1 MDHIGDQPSTSSFFG
16 RDDDD
21 DVDEPAPAPAP
32 RRRGFFRRHKALTV
46 LTALAAVAVLAI
58 GMVALYINNEIGDIP
73 RVQISVP
80 EKDRPAAPTGKYAK
94 SMNILLAGADN
105 GDDQGDSI
113 AETVAKGAW
122 RPGVHRSDTIMVLH
136 LTSDRKH
143 AYLISVPRDTYT
155 TVDGYGKQKIN
166 AAFNK
171 GPALLIQ
178 TIENNTGLRIDH
190 YVEVGFGGFASVI
203 DSVGGI
209 NMCLPKAM
217 KDKDAHIDLPAG
229 CQELDGVNALGYVR
243 SRKADGKNDFGRTER
258 QRQMVGAVAKK
269 AASPS
274 TFLNPVR
281 YFNVATKGVD
291 ALTVDQDMSLFDFVR
306 FARGMQAISGSG
318 GVALSVPTSDDNYG
332 LCCNRGSAVKWDTA
346 KAKALFDAIKNDNTT
361 GLKSS

>member
-1 MDHIGDQPSTSSFFG
+1 MSETQPIDPRYANPSRRPKKRRNWFLRTVGLIVLLFVLMLIAVPLYAWSRIDKIEAMPTGQRPAETPGTTYLMVGSDAREDLSRAERARLHTGGDAGP
-16 RDDDD
+16 
-21 DVDEPAPAPAP
+21 P
-32 RRRGFFRRHKALTV
+32 RTDSIMLMHVPKSGPTV
-46 LTALAAVAVLAI
+46 LI
-58 GMVALYINNEIGDIP
+58 SIP
-73 RVQISVP
+73 RDSAV
-80 EKDRPAAPTGKYAK
+80 
-94 SMNILLAGADN
+94 NI
-105 GDDQGDSI
+105 
-113 AETVAKGAW
+113 
-122 RPGVHRSDTIMVLH
+122 PGV
-136 LTSDRKH
+136 
-143 AYLISVPRDTYT
+143 
-155 TVDGYGKQKIN
+155 DGRQKIN

>member
-1 MDHIGDQPSTSSFFG
+1 
-16 RDDDD
+16 
-21 DVDEPAPAPAP
+21 
-32 RRRGFFRRHKALTV
+32 
-46 LTALAAVAVLAI
+46 
-58 GMVALYINNEIGDIP
+58 
-73 RVQISVP
+73 
-80 EKDRPAAPTGKYAK
+80 
-94 SMNILLAGADN
+94 
-105 GDDQGDSI
+105 
-113 AETVAKGAW
+113 
-122 RPGVHRSDTIMVLH
+122 
-136 LTSDRKH
+136 
-143 AYLISVPRDTYT
+143 
-155 TVDGYGKQKIN
+155 
-166 AAFNK
+166 
-171 GPALLIQ
+171 
-178 TIENNTGLRIDH
+178 
-190 YVEVGFGGFASVI
+190 
-203 DSVGGI
+203 
-209 NMCLPKAM
+209 MCLPKAM

>member
-1 MDHIGDQPSTSSFFG
+1 MSETQPIDP
-16 RDDDD
+16 RQAN
-21 DVDEPAPAPAP
+21 PP
-32 RRRGFFRRHKALTV
+32 RRPKKRRNWFLRTVGLIVLLFVLMLIAVPLYAWSRIDKLDAMPTGERPAETPGTTYLMVGSDAREDLSRAERARLHTGGDAGPPRTDSIMLMHVPKSGPTV
-46 LTALAAVAVLAI
+46 LVS
-58 GMVALYINNEIGDIP
+58 IP
-73 RVQISVP
+73 RDSAV
-80 EKDRPAAPTGKYAK
+80 
-94 SMNILLAGADN
+94 NI
-105 GDDQGDSI
+105 
-113 AETVAKGAW
+113 
-122 RPGVHRSDTIMVLH
+122 PGVE
-136 LTSDRKH
+136 
-143 AYLISVPRDTYT
+143 
-155 TVDGYGKQKIN
+155 GKQKIN

-171 GPALLIQ
+171 GPAALIQ

-281 YFNVATKGVD
+281 YYNVATKGVD
-291 ALTVDQDMSLFDFVR
+291 ALTVDKDMSLFDFIR

-318 GVALSVPTSDDNYG
+318 GVALSVPTSDDNFQ
-332 LCCNRGSAVKWDTA
+332 LCCNRGDAVKWDTA
-346 KAKALFDAIKNDNTT
+346 KAKALFNALKEDNTS

>member
-1 MDHIGDQPSTSSFFG
+1 MSETQPIDPRYANPSRRPKKRRNWFLRTVGLIVLLFVLMLIAVPLYAWSRIDKIEAMPTGQRPAETPGTTYLMVGSDAREDLSRAERARLHTGGDAGP
-16 RDDDD
+16 
-21 DVDEPAPAPAP
+21 P
-32 RRRGFFRRHKALTV
+32 RTDSIMLMHVPKSGPTV
-46 LTALAAVAVLAI
+46 LI
-58 GMVALYINNEIGDIP
+58 SIP
-73 RVQISVP
+73 RDSAV
-80 EKDRPAAPTGKYAK
+80 
-94 SMNILLAGADN
+94 NI
-105 GDDQGDSI
+105 
-113 AETVAKGAW
+113 
-122 RPGVHRSDTIMVLH
+122 PGVD
-136 LTSDRKH
+136 
-143 AYLISVPRDTYT
+143 
-155 TVDGYGKQKIN
+155 GKQKIN

-171 GPALLIQ
+171 GPASLIQ

-229 CQELDGVNALGYVR
+229 CQKLDGVNALGYVR

-274 TFLNPVR
+274 TLLNPVR

-318 GVALSVPTSDDNYG
+318 GVALSVPTSDDNYQ
-332 LCCNRGSAVKWDTA
+332 LCCRRGDAVKWDTA

>member
-1 MDHIGDQPSTSSFFG
+1 MPGTDTVVAMSETQPIDPRYANPSRRPKKRRNWFLRTVGLIVLLFVLMLIAVPLYAWSRIDKIEAMPTGQRPAETPGTTYLMVGSDAREDLSRAERARLHTGGDAGP
-16 RDDDD
+16 
-21 DVDEPAPAPAP
+21 P
-32 RRRGFFRRHKALTV
+32 RTDSIMLMHVPKSGPTV
-46 LTALAAVAVLAI
+46 LI
-58 GMVALYINNEIGDIP
+58 SIP
-73 RVQISVP
+73 RDSAV
-80 EKDRPAAPTGKYAK
+80 
-94 SMNILLAGADN
+94 NI
-105 GDDQGDSI
+105 
-113 AETVAKGAW
+113 
-122 RPGVHRSDTIMVLH
+122 PGV
-136 LTSDRKH
+136 
-143 AYLISVPRDTYT
+143 
-155 TVDGYGKQKIN
+155 DGRQKIN

>member
-1 MDHIGDQPSTSSFFG
+1 MAMSETQPIDP
-16 RDDDD
+16 RQAN
-21 DVDEPAPAPAP
+21 PP
-32 RRRGFFRRHKALTV
+32 RRPKKRRNWFLRTVGLIVLLFVLMLIAVPLYAWSRIDKLDAMPTGERPAETPGTTYLMVGSDAREDLSRAERARLHTGGDAGPPRTDSIMLMHVPKSGPTV
-46 LTALAAVAVLAI
+46 LVS
-58 GMVALYINNEIGDIP
+58 IP
-73 RVQISVP
+73 RDSAV
-80 EKDRPAAPTGKYAK
+80 
-94 SMNILLAGADN
+94 NI
-105 GDDQGDSI
+105 
-113 AETVAKGAW
+113 
-122 RPGVHRSDTIMVLH
+122 PGVE
-136 LTSDRKH
+136 
-143 AYLISVPRDTYT
+143 
-155 TVDGYGKQKIN
+155 GKQKIN

-171 GPALLIQ
+171 GPAALIQ

-281 YFNVATKGVD
+281 YYNVATKGVD
-291 ALTVDQDMSLFDFVR
+291 ALTVDQDMSLFDFIR

-318 GVALSVPTSDDNYG
+318 GVALSVPTSDDNFQ
-332 LCCNRGSAVKWDTA
+332 LCCNRGDAVKWDTA
-346 KAKALFDAIKNDNTT
+346 KAKALFNALKEDNTS

>member
-1 MDHIGDQPSTSSFFG
+1 MPGTDTVVAMSETQPIDPRYANPSRRPKKRRNWFLRTVGLIVLLFVLMLIAVPLYAWSRIDKIEAMPTGQRPAETPGTTYLMVGSDAREDLSRAERARLHTGGDAGP
-16 RDDDD
+16 
-21 DVDEPAPAPAP
+21 P
-32 RRRGFFRRHKALTV
+32 RTDSIMLMHVPKSGPTV
-46 LTALAAVAVLAI
+46 LI
-58 GMVALYINNEIGDIP
+58 SIP
-73 RVQISVP
+73 RDSAV
-80 EKDRPAAPTGKYAK
+80 
-94 SMNILLAGADN
+94 NI
-105 GDDQGDSI
+105 
-113 AETVAKGAW
+113 
-122 RPGVHRSDTIMVLH
+122 PGV
-136 LTSDRKH
+136 
-143 AYLISVPRDTYT
+143 
-155 TVDGYGKQKIN
+155 DGRQKIN

-217 KDKDAHIDLPAG
+217 KDKDAHIDLAAG

>member
-1 MDHIGDQPSTSSFFG
+1 MPGTDTVVAMSETQPIDPRYANPSRRPKKRRNWFLRTVGLIVLLFVLMLIAVPLYAWSRIDKIEAMPTGQRPAETPGTTYLMVGSDAREDLSRAERARLHTGGDAGP
-16 RDDDD
+16 
-21 DVDEPAPAPAP
+21 P
-32 RRRGFFRRHKALTV
+32 RTDSIMLMHVPKSGPTV
-46 LTALAAVAVLAI
+46 LI
-58 GMVALYINNEIGDIP
+58 SIP
-73 RVQISVP
+73 RDSAV
-80 EKDRPAAPTGKYAK
+80 
-94 SMNILLAGADN
+94 NI
-105 GDDQGDSI
+105 
-113 AETVAKGAW
+113 
-122 RPGVHRSDTIMVLH
+122 PGV
-136 LTSDRKH
+136 
-143 AYLISVPRDTYT
+143 
-155 TVDGYGKQKIN
+155 DGRQKIN

-217 KDKDAHIDLPAG
+217 KDKDAHINLPAG

>member
-1 MDHIGDQPSTSSFFG
+1 MSETQPIDPRQANPARRPKKRRNWFLRTVGLIVLLFVLMLIAVPLYAWSRIDKLDAMPTGERPAETPGTTYLMVGSDAREDLSRAERARLHTGGDAG
-16 RDDDD
+16 
-21 DVDEPAPAPAP
+21 PARTDSIMLMHVPKSGP
-32 RRRGFFRRHKALTV
+32 TV
-46 LTALAAVAVLAI
+46 LI
-58 GMVALYINNEIGDIP
+58 SIP
-73 RVQISVP
+73 RDSAV
-80 EKDRPAAPTGKYAK
+80 
-94 SMNILLAGADN
+94 NI
-105 GDDQGDSI
+105 
-113 AETVAKGAW
+113 
-122 RPGVHRSDTIMVLH
+122 PGTE
-136 LTSDRKH
+136 
-143 AYLISVPRDTYT
+143 
-155 TVDGYGKQKIN
+155 GKQKIN

-281 YFNVATKGVD
+281 YYNVATKGVD
-291 ALTVDQDMSLFDFVR
+291 ALTVDKDMSLFDFIR
-306 FARGMQAISGSG
+306 FARGMQAISGSS
-318 GVALSVPTSDDNYG
+318 GVALSVPTSDDNFQ
-332 LCCNRGSAVKWDTA
+332 LCCNRGDAVKWDTA
-346 KAKALFDAIKNDNTT
+346 KAKALFDALKADNTS

>member
-1 MDHIGDQPSTSSFFG
+1 MSETQPIDP
-16 RDDDD
+16 RQAN
-21 DVDEPAPAPAP
+21 PP
-32 RRRGFFRRHKALTV
+32 RRPKKRRNWFLRTVGLIVLLFVLMLIAVPLYAWSRIDKLDAMPTGERPAETPGTTYLMVGSDAREDLSRAERARLHTGGDAGPPRTDSIMLMHVPSSGPTV
-46 LTALAAVAVLAI
+46 LI
-58 GMVALYINNEIGDIP
+58 SIP
-73 RVQISVP
+73 RDSAV
-80 EKDRPAAPTGKYAK
+80 
-94 SMNILLAGADN
+94 NI
-105 GDDQGDSI
+105 
-113 AETVAKGAW
+113 
-122 RPGVHRSDTIMVLH
+122 PGVE
-136 LTSDRKH
+136 
-143 AYLISVPRDTYT
+143 
-155 TVDGYGKQKIN
+155 GKQKIN

-171 GPALLIQ
+171 GPAALIQ

-229 CQELDGVNALGYVR
+229 CQKLDGVNALGYVR

-281 YFNVATKGVD
+281 YYNVATKGVD
-291 ALTVDQDMSLFDFVR
+291 ALTVDKDMSLFDFIR

-318 GVALSVPTSDDNYG
+318 GVALSVPTSDDNFQ
-332 LCCNRGSAVKWDTA
+332 LCCNRGDAVKWDTA
-346 KAKALFDAIKNDNTT
+346 KAKALFNALKEDNTS

>member
-1 MDHIGDQPSTSSFFG
+1 MSETQPIDP
-16 RDDDD
+16 RQAN
-21 DVDEPAPAPAP
+21 PP
-32 RRRGFFRRHKALTV
+32 RRPKKRRNWFLRTVGLIVLLFVLMLIAVPLYAWSRIDKLDAMPTGERPAETPGTTYLMVGSDAREDLSRAERARLHTGGDAGPPRTDSIMLMHVPKSGPTV
-46 LTALAAVAVLAI
+46 LVS
-58 GMVALYINNEIGDIP
+58 IP
-73 RVQISVP
+73 RDSAV
-80 EKDRPAAPTGKYAK
+80 
-94 SMNILLAGADN
+94 NI
-105 GDDQGDSI
+105 
-113 AETVAKGAW
+113 
-122 RPGVHRSDTIMVLH
+122 PGVE
-136 LTSDRKH
+136 
-143 AYLISVPRDTYT
+143 
-155 TVDGYGKQKIN
+155 GKQKIN

-171 GPALLIQ
+171 GPAALIQ

-281 YFNVATKGVD
+281 YYNVATKGVD
-291 ALTVDQDMSLFDFVR
+291 ALTVDQDMSLFDFIR

-318 GVALSVPTSDDNYG
+318 GVALSVPTSDDNFQ
-332 LCCNRGSAVKWDTA
+332 LCCNRGDAVKWDTA
-346 KAKALFDAIKNDNTT
+346 KAKALFNALKEDNTS

>member
-1 MDHIGDQPSTSSFFG
+1 MSETQPIDPRPVNPARRPKKRRNWFLRTVGLIVLLFVLMLIAVPLYAWSRIDKLDAMPTGERPAETPGTTYLMVGSDAREDLTRAERARLHTGGDAGP
-16 RDDDD
+16 
-21 DVDEPAPAPAP
+21 P
-32 RRRGFFRRHKALTV
+32 RTDSIMLMHVPKSGPTV
-46 LTALAAVAVLAI
+46 LI
-58 GMVALYINNEIGDIP
+58 SIP
-73 RVQISVP
+73 RDSAV
-80 EKDRPAAPTGKYAK
+80 
-94 SMNILLAGADN
+94 NI
-105 GDDQGDSI
+105 
-113 AETVAKGAW
+113 
-122 RPGVHRSDTIMVLH
+122 PGTE
-136 LTSDRKH
+136 
-143 AYLISVPRDTYT
+143 
-155 TVDGYGKQKIN
+155 GKQKIN

-281 YFNVATKGVD
+281 YYNVATKGVD
-291 ALTVDQDMSLFDFVR
+291 ALTVDKDMSLFDFVR
-306 FARGMQAISGSG
+306 FARGMQAISGSS
-318 GVALSVPTSDDNYG
+318 GVALSVPTSDDNFQ
-332 LCCNRGSAVKWDTA
+332 LCCNRGDAVKWDTA
-346 KAKALFDAIKNDNTT
+346 KAKALFDALKADNTS

>member
-1 MDHIGDQPSTSSFFG
+1 MAMSETQPIDP
-16 RDDDD
+16 RQAN
-21 DVDEPAPAPAP
+21 PP
-32 RRRGFFRRHKALTV
+32 RRPKKRRNWFLRTVGLIVLLFVLMLIAVPLYAWSRIDKLDAMPTGERPAETPGTTYLMVGSDAREDLSRAERARLHTGGDAGPPRTDSIMLMHVPKSGPTV
-46 LTALAAVAVLAI
+46 LVS
-58 GMVALYINNEIGDIP
+58 IP
-73 RVQISVP
+73 RDSAV
-80 EKDRPAAPTGKYAK
+80 
-94 SMNILLAGADN
+94 NI
-105 GDDQGDSI
+105 
-113 AETVAKGAW
+113 
-122 RPGVHRSDTIMVLH
+122 PGVE
-136 LTSDRKH
+136 
-143 AYLISVPRDTYT
+143 
-155 TVDGYGKQKIN
+155 GKQKIN

-171 GPALLIQ
+171 GPAALIQ

-281 YFNVATKGVD
+281 YYNVATKGVD
-291 ALTVDQDMSLFDFVR
+291 ALTVDKDMSLFDFIR

-318 GVALSVPTSDDNYG
+318 GVALSVPTSDDNFQ
-332 LCCNRGSAVKWDTA
+332 LCCNRGDAVKWDTA
-346 KAKALFDAIKNDNTT
+346 KAKALFNALKEDNTS